1 MKNDTQI
8 IIDDLDDTS
17 DKVIKD
23 ERNVNDKV
31 YYDTTINEN
40 DSRLRKDIKRRKR
53 KKQRLNNMAMFRPP
67 F

>member
-17 DKVIKD
+17 DKVIKE
-23 ERNVNDKV
+23 ERDCKV

-53 KKQRLNNMAMFRPP
+53 KKQLLKKYGNV
-67 F
+67 